1 MINRERFWRRR
12 SSGQT
17 CSV

>member
-1 MINRERFWRRR
+1 MIHRERFWRRR

>member
-1 MINRERFWRRR
+1 MISRERFWRRR
-12 SSGQT
+12 SSGPT

>member
-1 MINRERFWRRR
+1 MINNQRFWRRR

>member
-17 CSV
+17 CSI

>member
-1 MINRERFWRRR
+1 MIHRERFWRRR
-12 SSGQT
+12 SSGPT

>member
-12 SSGQT
+12 SSGPT